1 MKRGIIYLYAGKI
14 EEWTK
19 DWKEEKNREE
29 RAYAAGSFSFGD
41 FRNWDMT
48 SCFPKIRIRNNCWK
62 PWLPHWKKALMAS
75 LTWQSIRR
83 SILTSAIPGGW
94 AVCALAS
101 MPCGVDIQERRPI
114 RSRRMVERTMNAREQ
129 RQILE
134 AEDGT
139 GEFIKLWTYKESCI
153 KLSGGGPSPGYEN
166 PETAWL
172 PSVLLAGEKS
182 GRLCG
187 RGRTFYLGD
196 PAGISK
202 NPFSLKQ
209 MSAICCHKKRLSSY
223 IYLKKR

>member
-19 DWKEEKNREE
+19 DWKEEKNRESICGRLLLLRGLQE
-29 RAYAAGSFSFGD
+29 LGYD
-41 FRNWDMT
+41 QL
-48 SCFPKIRIRNNCWK
+48 FPKNK
-62 PWLPHWKKALMAS
+62 DPEQLLEALAAS
-75 LTWQSIRR
+75 LEKGPYGKPYLAEYPEIHFNISH
-83 SILTSAIPGGW
+83 SGEW

-153 KLSGGGPSPGYEN
+153 KLSGEGLHQDMKTLKPPGCHQFF
-166 PETAWL
+166 WL
-172 PSVLLAGEKS
+172 EKNLAGCVAGEEPFILEI
-182 GRLCG
+182 R
-187 RGRTFYLGD
+187 RGSPKT
-196 PAGISK
+196 
-202 NPFSLKQ
+202 PF
-209 MSAICCHKKRLSSY
+209 H
-223 IYLKKR
+223 